1 MTMSV
6 KLEGIEEAKKLCS
19 SALIRDVLK
28 YTMQDIAKGASVT
41 GKNKIKEGYN
51 IKPGDLNR
59 KVKVKPTGDP
69 LEQVV
74 EVRDEGRPP
83 GIFQM
88 SGRQAVQTTLG
99 TWIEPRKNK
108 GAYFIPQAFI
118 ATMASSHKGV
128 FIRYRGG
135 SGKGGR
141 MTRRDVMGKN
151 PPIHEIY
158 GPWVSSLFGDFVV
171 TRAIDLWVV
180 QNAQRI
186 FNQKLAWKTGGLLGV
201 SAGPSSATPE

>member
-1 MTMSV
+1 MQMSV
-6 KLEGIEEAKKLCS
+6 KIEGIEEAKKLCS
-19 SALIRDVLK
+19 STLMRDVLK

-41 GKNKIKEGYN
+41 GKNKIKDGYN
-51 IKPGDLNR
+51 IRPSDLNR
-59 KVKVKPTGDP
+59 KVKVKSTGDP

-88 SGRQAVQTTLG
+88 SGRQAVQTALG
-99 TWIEPRKNK
+99 TWVEVSKRK

-158 GPWVSSLFGDFVV
+158 GPWVTSLFADVVV
-171 TRAIDLWVV
+171 TRAIDVWLV
-180 QNAQRI
+180 QNVQRI
-186 FNQKLAWKTGGLLGV
+186 FNQKLEWKTGGLLGR
-201 SAGPSSATPE
+201 SAGPSEATP